1 MPIDMVTLPAIERG
15 RLNELAQSVMAAI
28 DYAETLKRPRM
39 KADLAELPAAIQAAG
54 RPSSEGERPP
64 VVIAGCRLLL
74 WEQLAIVEALR
85 LAVEFASDENGRS
98 NSEHLLRL
106 LGEVVDSDADPDTGP
121 TLMLEKEAR
130 RGPS

>member
-15 RLNELAQSVMAAI
+15 RVNELAQSVMAAI

-54 RPSSEGERPP
+54 RPSRDGERPP

-85 LAVEFASDENGRS
+85 LAVEFASDENVRS

-106 LGEVVDSDADPDTGP
+106 LGEVVDSDADPDTCP
-121 TLMLEKEAR
+121 TLTLEKEAR